1 LLRAPLILRGK
12 HRLHRS
18 RSDGQYIHFHSYGT
32 DAALYRVRIGDHKVE
47 KIAELKEIR
56 LAIGAIGTWC
66 GLAPDG
72 SPLVLRDVGTQE
84 IYALD
89 LQLP

>member
-1 LLRAPLILRGK
+1 MRAAFPNWSRDGK
-12 HRLHRS
+12 
-18 RSDGQYIHFHSYGT
+18 YIYFHSFGS
-32 DAALYRVRIGDHKVE
+32 DAALCRVRVTDHNLE
-47 KIAELKEIR
+47 RIASLKGIR
-56 LAIGAIGTWC
+56 LTIPPIGTWC
-66 GLAPDG
+66 GLAPDD